1 MLLWAIGSHGRFLRR
16 HNQNHSVE
24 SYDGKARVWRGNRGG
39 KEVVCKQ
46 HPLTQMTS
54 DAGIGGPTAALK
66 PGARQ
71 EDGEASIAEGVG
83 THKAS
88 PAGLSSCS
96 GDGGPGAR
104 GALSRLGA
112 ELELRRS
119 GRLLGPSQ

>member
-24 SYDGKARVWRGNRGG
+24 SYDGKERVWRGNRGG
-39 KEVVCKQ
+39 KEVVYKQ

-71 EDGEASIAEGVG
+71 EDGEASIAEGVS

-88 PAGLSSCS
+88 QPPQCPIGPRAPAAVAGLAAAC
-96 GDGGPGAR
+96 
-104 GALSRLGA
+104 LV
-112 ELELRRS
+112 
-119 GRLLGPSQ
+119 